1 MAVVPKVVGRVTWL
15 RMREK
20 RRGVRWWMVEGLGP
34 ALALRRKP
42 KSSISTL

>member
-20 RRGVRWWMVEGLGP
+20 RRGVRWWRGEGLEP
-34 ALALRRKP
+34 ALAHRRKL
-42 KSSISTL
+42 KLSISTL